1 MTEKIRKPIGKRKK
15 LPQFTIMN
23 VIEGQAGLENY
34 SSLFFYSLTI
44 DNILNIIVLLI
55 LAGVALNLTIGQ
67 NGVFQ
72 RAQDAANTWRNAE
85 TNEQLALQ
93 EGADLINSYLN
104 GSSSGSGENEEPIEE
119 TESFV
124 GYYADT
130 DGDGTVDGV
139 IYADLA
145 VGNTGDGQWTDSDGN
160 YTIPTKTN
168 LKDYYIIQEEYTDDF
183 GTKPVIAPLN
193 DSSKEDR
200 FYVMALDDFD
210 SSKHYWYK
218 NAYGIMSDYS
228 TATSGDFGK
237 GKDNTDA
244 MIAKWNFADNGG
256 YGAQDANDMWGLIQE
271 KVKDGWFVPSRGE
284 WSAFAEELKVT
295 KENYVNHKLSD
306 WYWSSSQT
314 LTTTAYSAHFYHG
327 YIGHTTVYLD
337 GYVRLSTTF

>member
-1 MTEKIRKPIGKRKK
+1 MNIRKDLKK
-15 LPQFTIMN
+15 IKKDVKGITLIALVVT
-23 VIEGQAGLENY
+23 
-34 SSLFFYSLTI
+34 
-44 DNILNIIVLLI
+44 IIVLLI
-55 LAGVALNLTIGQ
+55 LAGIALNLTIGE
-67 NGVFQ
+67 NGLFT
-72 RAQDAANTWRNAE
+72 RAQNAANTWQMAE
-85 TNEQLALQ
+85 QNEQNAMNNLASWI
-93 EGADLINSYLN
+93 D
-104 GSSSGSGENEEPIEE
+104 ENIPKGPKPISE

-145 VGNTGDGQWTDSDGN
+145 VGNMGDGQWADSDGN

-210 SSKHYWYK
+210 TSTHYWYY
-218 NAYGIMSDYS
+218 NAYGKMSDYS

-256 YGAQDANDMWGLIQE
+256 YGAQNANDMWGLIQE

-284 WSAFAEELKVT
+284 WSAFAEELKIT
-295 KENYVNHKLSD
+295 ETNYVNCKLSD
-306 WYWSSSQT
+306 WYWSSSQCNT
-314 LTTTAYSAHFYHG
+314 DSAYLAHFDYE
-327 YIGHTTVYLD
+327 YIVD
-337 GYVRLSTTF
+337 GNVDDSRYVRLSTTF

>member
-1 MTEKIRKPIGKRKK
+1 MNIRKDIKK
-15 LPQFTIMN
+15 IKKDVKGITLIALVVT
-23 VIEGQAGLENY
+23 
-34 SSLFFYSLTI
+34 
-44 DNILNIIVLLI
+44 IIVLLI

-67 NGVFQ
+67 NGIFT

-85 TNEQLALQ
+85 NNEQLAMNDLASWID
-93 EGADLINSYLN
+93 ENIPKGA
-104 GSSSGSGENEEPIEE
+104 EPISE
-119 TESFV
+119 TESYV
-124 GYYADT
+124 GYYADIE
-130 DGDGTVDGV
+130 GDGTVDGI

-145 VGNTGDGQWTDSDGN
+145 VGNTGDGQWNDSYGN

-210 SSKHYWYK
+210 TSTHYWYK
-218 NAYGIMSDYS
+218 NAYGNMSDFS

-306 WYWSSSQT
+306 WYWSSSQNRT
-314 LTTTAYSAHFYHG
+314 PFSAYGAGFGYG
-327 YIGHTTVYLD
+327 YISSSDVYF
-337 GYVRLSTTF
+337 YNCVRLSTTF

>member
-1 MTEKIRKPIGKRKK
+1 MNIRKDIKK
-15 LPQFTIMN
+15 IKKDVKGITLIALVVT
-23 VIEGQAGLENY
+23 
-34 SSLFFYSLTI
+34 
-44 DNILNIIVLLI
+44 IIVLLI

-67 NGVFQ
+67 NGIFT

-85 TNEQLALQ
+85 NNEQLALNDLSSWID
-93 EGADLINSYLN
+93 ENIPKGA
-104 GSSSGSGENEEPIEE
+104 EPISE
-119 TESFV
+119 TESYV
-124 GYYADT
+124 GYYADIE
-130 DGDGTVDGV
+130 GDGTVDGI

-145 VGNTGDGQWTDSDGN
+145 VGNTGDGQWTDSYGN

-210 SSKHYWYK
+210 TSTHYWYK
-218 NAYGIMSDYS
+218 NAYGNMSDFS

-295 KENYVNHKLSD
+295 KEIYVNHNLSD
-306 WYWSSSQT
+306 WYWSSSQNR
-314 LTTTAYSAHFYHG
+314 TTDSAYTAYLGNGFVSSLE
-327 YIGHTTVYLD
+327 VSNLN
-337 GYVRLSTTF
+337 YVRLSTTF